1 MPFGTLRCANPG
13 SPGHTSTDHGGSR
26 GPFFQVSAQHVRFAA
41 SKRRGKREEEK
52 LEQQSS
58 DRPTRPT
65 DLGRTDTDTKLAGPY
80 LSVGNSLDAPHGT
93 GGHVERAD
101 DNEEGGG

>member
-13 SPGHTSTDHGGSR
+13 FPGHTSTDHGGSR
-26 GPFFQVSAQHVRFAA
+26 GPFFQVHNTF
-41 SKRRGKREEEK
+41 RGKQEKREKEK

-65 DLGRTDTDTKLAGPY
+65 DLGGGLILTRKLAGPY
-80 LSVGNSLDAPHGT
+80 LSVGNSLDAPHST